1 MIALIV
7 RAEGRVCARGCVAE
21 MAGDRL
27 HRILAALSGGGD
39 AWSSARLCAVC
50 PGIVGVNG
58 AGVMLMSSD
67 IPRGSLNSTDD
78 VSELIEELQY
88 TLGEGPCADACQ
100 QDLVVDRL
108 LADVADD
115 VCRPQAE
122 AGMSPAHPAQS
133 GGDSRRKNG
142 CRGPGLDL
150 VAGRS

>member
-1 MIALIV
+1 V
-7 RAEGRVCARGCVAE
+7 NDRPDRAGRGTC
-21 MAGDRL
+21 
-27 HRILAALSGGGD
+27 
-39 AWSSARLCAVC
+39 VC

-100 QDLVVDRL
+100 QDLAVDRL

-115 VCRPQAE
+115 VVA
-122 AGMSPAHPAQS
+122 
-133 GGDSRRKNG
+133 RR
-142 CRGPGLDL
+142 LDL

>member
-1 MIALIV
+1 MPAVASL
-7 RAEGRVCARGCVAE
+7 RWLATGCT
-21 MAGDRL
+21 GYWLRC
-27 HRILAALSGGGD
+27 LAGGD

-108 LADVADD
+108 LAYVADD
-115 VCRPQAE
+115 VDA
-122 AGMSPAHPAQS
+122 
-133 GGDSRRKNG
+133 RRL
-142 CRGPGLDL
+142 RLE
-150 VAGRS
+150 